1 MWVFLDLMKYL
12 AAQNI
17 LKDFIEML
25 PQQQPNADPKIKGQI
40 IYYLVLTFMAD
51 LHQDKNRKFFS
62 LSNFLNRTFPW
73 MNYSVKTS
81 IQIFFKGML
90 H

>member
-1 MWVFLDLMKYL
+1 
-12 AAQNI
+12 
-17 LKDFIEML
+17 ML

-51 LHQDKNRKFFS
+51 LHQDKTESFFLWAIS
-62 LSNFLNRTFPW
+62 LIEHFLEWITQLRHQSK
-73 MNYSVKTS
+73 YSLKEM
-81 IQIFFKGML
+81 F